1 VKVTANGSRRAC
13 RDRLPE
19 VMRLA
24 LAVAALGCSSASVA
38 GLKFTPAETP
48 ASPPVE
54 AVASP
59 ALDNSAAQT
68 SSATVTTIES
78 HLPGSR
84 PEAFERESKMTGGMR
99 MVPVGGDFEELKLRW
114 EKNFGG
120 SRTDAFTRVISRRS
134 DLATI
139 AVGHTLSQSSGRS
152 DAWVVA
158 LDSEGDLLWQQS
170 IGGPRDDRANAAF
183 DLADGSLLVVG
194 DTASEDSGRL
204 AGLVARLAPDGEL
217 VWRRALAPGKDVS
230 LKDVIE
236 VADGRLV
243 VAGTQGKV
251 AGYVAELDADGN
263 VVWERTLA
271 DSGPDIVRAL
281 AKMPNGEILLVGE
294 RTNLFDSD
302 AWAMR
307 LSPAGEPV
315 WSRSYGSEYADVF
328 NDVVVLTNG
337 SVIAV
342 GSTYTENAL
351 EQGWLVKVTAD
362 EAAGWEKT
370 FGGTGVDTLWGATLL
385 NDQSLILVGQT
396 NGADESVPNSWVL
409 RVTDQGA
416 LVKAR
421 VLGGEYADG
430 LAAIAARSDGSFA
443 AVGFLHPDFDAPRDA
458 YVALLGTPRSQ
469 QMRPVY
475 AADDAPTLFVP
486 GGGQLIT
493 ERSSVEVLG
502 NVVHSR
508 PVQQLFIDGKQ
519 AEILPNGA
527 FVKQLSVPLG
537 QTEITIDAV
546 DDRGVIGSTTVTV
559 VRTEQGQLHPGD
571 DDVEELLASID
582 FGRYHALVIGN
593 NDYNADDI
601 PKLESAVNDAETI
614 ASLLE
619 SDYSF
624 DVDLRLNASRKEI
637 LSALEQ
643 KSQSLGP
650 NDNLLVYY
658 AGHGYYD
665 EDVDL
670 GYWLPVDASLA
681 NKDAWIRNSAITDTI
696 KGMKAKH
703 VMLVADSCFSG
714 TLLRSVDVKR
724 TGRFYEQMANRSAR
738 LVMTSGGIEPVMD
751 QGGDGHSVFARN
763 LIRKLRTSDRIIDG
777 TSLYQAIREP
787 VVMTSE
793 QVPQYSNIRFI
804 DSDGGDFLFVKQ

>member
-1 VKVTANGSRRAC
+1 MNSKAC
-13 RDRLPE
+13 RSSFGYRVTVSTTL
-19 VMRLA
+19 LA
-24 LAVAALGCSSASVA
+24 AMAALGLGSSAWA
-38 GLKFTPAETP
+38 GLKFTPEQSPTSVSAKP
-48 ASPPVE
+48 APEPAAVAGPVE
-54 AVASP
+54 STEASSDGG
-59 ALDNSAAQT
+59 L
-68 SSATVTTIES
+68 V
-78 HLPGSR
+78 GSR
-84 PEAFERESKMTGGMR
+84 PEAFERERNVRGGMR
-99 MVPVGGDFEELKLRW
+99 MVPKGGDFEELKLRW
-114 EKNFGG
+114 EKSFGG
-120 SRTDAFTRVISRRS
+120 SRTDSFTRVISRRS
-134 DLATI
+134 DLATV

-158 LDSEGDLLWQQS
+158 LDKQGELLWQQS

-194 DTASEDSGRL
+194 DTASGDSGHL
-204 AGLVARLAPDGEL
+204 AGLVAKLDPDGE
-217 VWRRALAPGKDVS
+217 VEWRRAIGRDVS
-230 LKDVIE
+230 LNDVVE

-251 AGYVAELDADGN
+251 AGYVAELDANGEI
-263 VVWERTLA
+263 VWEQQLA
-271 DSGPDIVRAL
+271 DKGPDIIRAL
-281 AKMPNGEILLVGE
+281 ARMPNGEILLVGE
-294 RTNLFDSD
+294 RTNMFDSD

-307 LSPAGEPV
+307 LSSGGEPI
-315 WSRSYGSEYADVF
+315 WSRSYGADYSDVF
-328 NDVVVLTNG
+328 TDVVVLPSG
-337 SVIAV
+337 DAIAV
-342 GSTYTENAL
+342 GSTYTDAAR
-351 EQGWLVKVTAD
+351 EQGWMVSIASGSN
-362 EAAGWEKT
+362 AGWEKT
-370 FGGTGVDTLWGATLL
+370 FGGTGVDTLSGITLL

-396 NGADESVPNSWVL
+396 NVGDESVPNSWVL
-409 RVTDQGA
+409 RVTNRGA

-421 VLGGEYADG
+421 ALGGEYADG
-430 LAAIAARSDGSFA
+430 LASIAARPDGSFA

-458 YVALLGTPRSQ
+458 YIALLGTPRSR
-469 QMRPVY
+469 QMRPVF

-486 GGGQLIT
+486 GGGQMLT
-493 ERSSVEVLG
+493 ERGSVEVLG

-527 FVKQLSVPLG
+527 FVKQVSVPLG
-537 QTEITIDAV
+537 QTEIAIDAV

-559 VRTEQGQLHPGD
+559 VRTEQGKLNPGSS
-571 DDVEELLASID
+571 DVDELLASID

-601 PKLESAVNDAETI
+601 PKLESAVNDAKTI

-624 DVDLRLNASRKEI
+624 NVNLMLNASRKDI

-643 KSQSLGP
+643 KSETLGP

-665 EDVDL
+665 EDVNL
-670 GYWLPVDASLA
+670 GYWLPVDARMD
-681 NKDAWIRNSAITDTI
+681 NKNAWIRNSAITDTI

-714 TLLRSVDVKR
+714 TLLRNVDIKR
-724 TGRFYEQMANRSAR
+724 TGRFYEQMASRSAR
-738 LVMTSGGIEPVMD
+738 LVMTSGGVEPVMD